1 MNAGKSS
8 ALVIARKELARFFSN
23 KVSAFVSIALPGL
36 LIFFMWTFMG
46 DAMGGMFKP
55 DMSKAPVVAVV
66 NAPDSVRALAADSVV
81 DVVDE
86 GALPDVDEMRER
98 IEQGDVKAFAVFPE
112 GFDQEVAVYDPAS
125 GAPAPQVEIYFNS
138 VDSDS
143 SQAYAA
149 FKGLLDAYESSLS
162 NRFDV
167 NAGQG
172 GYDVAEER
180 DIAGTFV
187 VSIVPLLL
195 LILVFTSV
203 MSIAAE
209 SVAGEKERGT
219 MATLLATPVNRRDIA
234 LGKVLAITVIGLL
247 IAASS
252 AIGIFAG
259 LPSIMQ
265 GAVDMNVY
273 GATEYLLLALVILS
287 TTLLVVMLITVVST
301 LAKSV
306 KEATLYL
313 TPLMIAVMLVGIL
326 GMFGEAKTE
335 IAYYFIPLYNS
346 VQCMIGIFSFDFQ
359 PVNVIACVAG
369 NLAYTAVGVLVLQ
382 RMFDSER
389 LMFAR

>member
-1 MNAGKSS
+1 MKSNAF
-8 ALVIARKELARFFSN
+8 VIARKELARFFSN
-23 KVSAFVSIALPGL
+23 KASAFVSIALPGL

-46 DAMGGMFKP
+46 DAMGGMFNP
-55 DMSKAPVVAVV
+55 DDSKQPVVAVV
-66 NAPDSVRALAADSVV
+66 NEPASVEALASAAGI
-81 DVVDE
+81 DVVPE
-86 GALPDVDEMRER
+86 TALPDADEMRER
-98 IEQGDVKAFAVFPE
+98 IEQGDVKAFAAFPD
-112 GFDQEVAVYDPAS
+112 GFDADAAAYDPAS
-125 GAPAPQVEIYFNS
+125 GAPAPQVEIFYNS
-138 VDSDS
+138 ADPDS
-143 SQAYAA
+143 SRAHSSFAA
-149 FKGLLDAYESSLS
+149 MLDAYESSLS

-167 NAGQG
+167 NAGEG

-180 DIAGTFV
+180 DVAGSIV

-219 MATLLATPVNRRDIA
+219 MATLLATPINRRDIA
-234 LGKVLAITVIGLL
+234 LGKVLAITAIGLL
-247 IAASS
+247 IAVSS
-252 AIGIFAG
+252 ALGIFAG

-265 GAVDMNVY
+265 GAVDVNVY
-273 GATEYLLLALVILS
+273 GPTDYLLLALVILS
-287 TTLLVVMLITVVST
+287 TTLLVVMLITIVST

-306 KEATLYL
+306 KEATMYL

-326 GMFGEAKTE
+326 GMFGDAKAD
-335 IAYYFIPLYNS
+335 IGYYFIPLYNA

-359 PVNVIACVAG
+359 PINVVACVAS
-369 NLAYTAVGVLVLQ
+369 NLVYTAAGVAVLQ

>member
-1 MNAGKSS
+1 MKNS

-23 KVSAFVSIALPGL
+23 KVSAIVSIALPGL
-36 LIFFMWTFMG
+36 LIFLMWTFMG
-46 DAMGGMFKP
+46 DAMGGMLQP
-55 DMSKAPVVAVV
+55 DDAKQPVVEVV
-66 NAPDSVRALAADSVV
+66 NEPASVEALAAADLGL
-81 DVVDE
+81 DVVAAD
-86 GALPDVDEMRER
+86 ALPGAAEMREL
-98 IEQGDVKAFAVFPE
+98 IAKGGVQAFAAFPE
-112 GFDQEVAVYDPAS
+112 GFDEAVAAYDPAT
-125 GAPAPQVEIYFNS
+125 GEPAPQVEIFYNS
-138 VDSDS
+138 TDPDSN
-143 SQAYAA
+143 QAYVSLAA
-149 FKGLLDAYESSLS
+149 MLDAYESSLS

-167 NAGQG
+167 NAGQA
-172 GYDVAEER
+172 GYDVAEDR
-180 DIAGTFV
+180 DIAGSIV

-219 MATLLATPVNRRDIA
+219 MATLLATPVSRRDIA

-252 AIGIFAG
+252 ALGIFAG
-259 LPSIMQ
+259 LPGIMQ
-265 GAVDMNVY
+265 GSVDMNVY
-273 GATEYLLLALVILS
+273 GPAEYGLLALVIVS
-287 TTLLVVMLITVVST
+287 TTLVIVMMITAVST

-306 KEATLYL
+306 KEATMFL
-313 TPLMIAVMLVGIL
+313 TPLMIVVMLVGVL
-326 GMFGEAKTE
+326 GMFGGAKTD

-359 PVNVIACVAG
+359 PLNVIACVAA
-369 NLAYTAVGVLVLQ
+369 NLVYTGAGVLVLQ

>member
-1 MNAGKSS
+1 MKSS
-8 ALVIARKELARFFSN
+8 AVTIARKELARFFSN
-23 KVSAFVSIALPGL
+23 KASAFVSIALPGL

-46 DAMGGMFKP
+46 DAMGGMFNP
-55 DMSKAPVVAVV
+55 DDGKRPVVAVV
-66 NAPDSVRALAADSVV
+66 NEPASIEALASAAGIDAVPES
-81 DVVDE
+81 
-86 GALPDVDEMRER
+86 ALPDADEMRER
-98 IEQGDVKAFAVFPE
+98 IEQGDVKAFAVFPD
-112 GFDQEVAVYDPAS
+112 GFDADVAAYDPAS

-138 VDSDS
+138 TDPDS
-143 SQAYAA
+143 SQAYSSFA
-149 FKGLLDAYESSLS
+149 GMLDAYESSLS

-167 NAGQG
+167 NAGAG
-172 GYDVAEER
+172 GYDVAQER
-180 DIAGTFV
+180 DVAGTLV

-219 MATLLATPVNRRDIA
+219 MATLLATPINRRDIA

-252 AIGIFAG
+252 ALGIFAG

-273 GATEYLLLALVILS
+273 GPADYLLLALVILS

-306 KEATLYL
+306 KEATMFL

-326 GMFGEAKTE
+326 GMFGDAKTE
-335 IAYYFIPLYNS
+335 IAYYLVPLYNS

-359 PVNVIACVAG
+359 PINVVACVAS
-369 NLAYTAVGVLVLQ
+369 NLVYTAAGVAVLQ

>member
-1 MNAGKSS
+1 MKSS
-8 ALVIARKELARFFSN
+8 AFVIARKELARFFSN
-23 KVSAFVSIALPGL
+23 KASAFVSIALPGL

-46 DAMGGMFKP
+46 DAMGGMFNP
-55 DMSKAPVVAVV
+55 DDSKRPVVAVV
-66 NAPDSVRALAADSVV
+66 NEPASVEALASAAGI
-81 DVVDE
+81 DVVPE
-86 GALPDVDEMRER
+86 TALPDADEMRER
-98 IEQGDVKAFAVFPE
+98 IEQGDVKAFAAFPD
-112 GFDQEVAVYDPAS
+112 GFDADVAAYDPAS
-125 GAPAPQVEIYFNS
+125 GAPAPQVEIFYNS
-138 VDSDS
+138 ADPDS
-143 SQAYAA
+143 SRAHSSFAA
-149 FKGLLDAYESSLS
+149 MLDAYESSLS

-167 NAGQG
+167 NAGEG

-180 DIAGTFV
+180 DVAGSIV

-219 MATLLATPVNRRDIA
+219 MATLLATPINRRDIA
-234 LGKVLAITVIGLL
+234 LGKVLAITAIGLL
-247 IAASS
+247 IAVSS
-252 AIGIFAG
+252 ALGIFAG

-265 GAVDMNVY
+265 GAVDVNVY
-273 GATEYLLLALVILS
+273 GPTDYLLLALVILS
-287 TTLLVVMLITVVST
+287 TTLLVVMLITIVST

-306 KEATLYL
+306 KEATMYL

-326 GMFGEAKTE
+326 GMFGDAKAD
-335 IAYYFIPLYNS
+335 IGYYFIPLYNA

-359 PVNVIACVAG
+359 PINVVACVVS
-369 NLAYTAVGVLVLQ
+369 NLMYTAAGVAVLQ

>member
-1 MNAGKSS
+1 MKNS
-8 ALVIARKELARFFSN
+8 ALTIARKELARFFSN
-23 KVSAFVSIALPGL
+23 KVSAFASIALPGL

-46 DAMGGMFKP
+46 DAMGGMLQP
-55 DMSKAPVVAVV
+55 DDAKQPVVEAV
-66 NAPDSVRALAADSVV
+66 NESASVEALAAVNLGLDIVTA
-81 DVVDE
+81 D
-86 GALPDVDEMRER
+86 ALPDADEMRER
-98 IEQGDVKAFAVFPE
+98 IGQGDVQVFAAFPE
-112 GFDQEVAVYDPAS
+112 GFDEAVAAYDPAT
-125 GAPAPQVEIYFNS
+125 GEPAPQVEIFYNS
-138 VDSDS
+138 TDPGSN
-143 SQAYAA
+143 QAYVSLKAM
-149 FKGLLDAYESSLS
+149 LDAYESSLS

-167 NAGQG
+167 NAGQA
-172 GYDVAEER
+172 GYDVAEGR
-180 DIAGTFV
+180 DIAGSIV

-219 MATLLATPVNRRDIA
+219 MATLLATPVSRRDIA

-252 AIGIFAG
+252 ALGIFAG
-259 LPSIMQ
+259 LPGIMQ
-265 GAVDMNVY
+265 GSVDMNVY
-273 GATEYLLLALVILS
+273 GPVEYGLLSLVIVS
-287 TTLLVVMLITVVST
+287 TTLVIVMLITVVST

-306 KEATLYL
+306 KEATMFL
-313 TPLMIAVMLVGIL
+313 TPLMIVVMLVGVL
-326 GMFGEAKTE
+326 GMFGGAKTD

-359 PVNVIACVAG
+359 PLSVMACVAA
-369 NLAYTAVGVLVLQ
+369 NLLFTGVGVLVLQ

>member
-1 MNAGKSS
+1 MKSS
-8 ALVIARKELARFFSN
+8 AFVIARKELARFFSN
-23 KVSAFVSIALPGL
+23 KASAFVSIALPGL

-46 DAMGGMFKP
+46 DAMGGMFNP
-55 DMSKAPVVAVV
+55 DDSKRPVVAVV
-66 NAPDSVRALAADSVV
+66 NEPASVEALASAAGI
-81 DVVDE
+81 DVVPE
-86 GALPDVDEMRER
+86 TALPDADEMRER
-98 IEQGDVKAFAVFPE
+98 IEQGDVKAFAAFPD
-112 GFDQEVAVYDPAS
+112 GFDADVAAYDPAS
-125 GAPAPQVEIYFNS
+125 GAPAPQVEIFYNS
-138 VDSDS
+138 ADPDS
-143 SQAYAA
+143 SRAHSSFAA
-149 FKGLLDAYESSLS
+149 MLNAYESSLS

-167 NAGQG
+167 NAGEG

-180 DIAGTFV
+180 DVAGSIV

-219 MATLLATPVNRRDIA
+219 MATLLATPINRRDIA
-234 LGKVLAITVIGLL
+234 LGKVLAITAIGLL
-247 IAASS
+247 IAVSS
-252 AIGIFAG
+252 ALGIFAG

-265 GAVDMNVY
+265 GAVDVNVY
-273 GATEYLLLALVILS
+273 GPTDYLLLALVILS
-287 TTLLVVMLITVVST
+287 TTLLVVMLITIVST

-306 KEATLYL
+306 KEATMYL

-326 GMFGEAKTE
+326 GMFGDAKAD
-335 IAYYFIPLYNS
+335 IGYYFIPLYNA

-359 PVNVIACVAG
+359 PINVVACVAS
-369 NLAYTAVGVLVLQ
+369 NLMYTAAGVAVLQ

>member
-1 MNAGKSS
+1 MKSS

-23 KVSAFVSIALPGL
+23 KASAFVSIALPGL

-46 DAMGGMFKP
+46 GAMGSMFSP
-55 DMSKAPVVAVV
+55 DMSKTPTVAVV
-66 NAPDSVRALAADSVV
+66 NEPDSVKALAGDSVV
-81 DVVDE
+81 KVVPE
-86 GALPDVDEMRER
+86 SALPGAEVMRER
-98 IEQGDVKAFAVFPE
+98 IEQGEVQAFAVFPD
-112 GFDQEVAVYDPAS
+112 GFDAAVAAYDPAS

-138 VDSDS
+138 TDPDS
-143 SQAYAA
+143 SQAYAS
-149 FKGLLDAYESSLS
+149 FSSLLDAYESSLS

-167 NAGQG
+167 NAGEG

-180 DIAGTFV
+180 DVAGMFV

-219 MATLLATPVNRRDIA
+219 MATLLATPINRRDIA

-252 AIGIFAG
+252 ALGIFAG

-273 GATEYLLLALVILS
+273 GPADYLLLALVILS
-287 TTLLVVMLITVVST
+287 TTLVIVMLITMVST

-306 KEATLYL
+306 KEATMYL
-313 TPLMIAVMLVGIL
+313 TPLMIVVMLVGIL
-326 GMFGEAKTE
+326 GMFGDAKTD
-335 IAYYFIPLYNS
+335 IVYYFIPLYNA

-359 PVNVIACVAG
+359 PAGVVACVVS
-369 NLAYTAVGVLVLQ
+369 NLAYTAVGVAVLQ
-382 RMFDSER
+382 RMFNSER